1 MSRPAE
7 AAHPDRFEN
16 MVIRAGSGNG
26 SDNGMRDRSR
36 LVGLVAVEVALVV
49 ALHALGRMDGFAI
62 EWSNLPAWLESTA
75 FEDAFGAVVLVVAL
89 LMAYWL
95 LVSTLAYL
103 AASVSGRPGAL
114 GAVSWLTLPPV
125 RRLVSRA
132 VALSIAASAVVGSLT
147 SAVAGGAGSAPVIV
161 EVEQSGSFFPPGATA
176 VPQSGD
182 QSGIVV
188 PPHLEPESTPA
199 GHEPDPDHQPSAPV
213 VPSVDGS
220 ISHPVTARHGDHL
233 WGLSERHLA
242 EVLGR
247 SDLGEHEIA
256 RYWVRVIEANRDTI
270 RSGDPDLIYPG
281 EILVLPAVTTVP

>member
-1 MSRPAE
+1 
-7 AAHPDRFEN
+7 
-16 MVIRAGSGNG
+16 
-26 SDNGMRDRSR
+26 MRDRSR
-36 LVGLVAVEVALVV
+36 LVGLVAVEVALVA
-49 ALHALGRMDGFAI
+49 ALHALGRMDGFAV

-132 VALSIAASAVVGSLT
+132 VALSIAASAVAGSLT

-161 EVEQSGSFFPPGATA
+161 EVDQSGSFFPPGVTGAPEGA
-176 VPQSGD
+176 D
-182 QSGIVV
+182 QTGIVV

-199 GHEPDPDHQPSAPV
+199 GHEPDPGRRPSV
-213 VPSVDGS
+213 EPSVDGS
-220 ISHPVTARHGDHL
+220 ISHPVAVRHGDHL

-256 RYWVRVIEANRDTI
+256 RYWVRVIDANRDTI
-270 RSGDPDLIYPG
+270 RSGNPDLIYPG
-281 EILVLPAVTTVP
+281 EVVVLPAVTTVP

>member
-1 MSRPAE
+1 MSSPAK
-7 AAHPDRFEN
+7 ATHPDRFEN
-16 MVIRAGSGNG
+16 MVNRPGSGNG
-26 SDNGMRDRSR
+26 SDSGMRDRSR
-36 LVGLVAVEVALVV
+36 LLGLVAVEGALVV
-49 ALHALGRMDGFAI
+49 ALHALGRLDGFTI

-103 AASVSGRPGAL
+103 AASVSGRAGAL

-132 VALSIAASAVVGSLT
+132 VALSIAASAVAGSLT

-161 EVEQSGSFFPPGATA
+161 EVDQSGRFFPPEATEA
-176 VPQSGD
+176 PESGD

-188 PPHLEPESTPA
+188 PPHLEPEPAPA
-199 GHEPDPDHQPSAPV
+199 GHDPDPDQRPSTPV
-213 VPSVDGS
+213 EPSVDGS
-220 ISHPVTARHGDHL
+220 VSHPVIVRHGDHL
-233 WGLSERHLA
+233 WSLAERHLA

-256 RYWVRVIEANRDTI
+256 RYWVSVIEANRETI
-270 RSGDPDLIYPG
+270 RSGSPDLIYPG
-281 EILVLPAVTTVP
+281 EVLVLPAVTTGS